1 MHLSLRRA
9 IALAA
14 TLWAGQASAALVTMT
29 GLSQG
34 FQGVGSPIG
43 TAVSATFDLDFA
55 GGAHVFLDR
64 ASVRSFSVQFG
75 AIVFNSSDLTNW
87 DFEMYTDATGAV
99 GGLQLLASFGGTS
112 ADDLGVS
119 LDLRENVW
127 WTSFSATCAEGDVR
141 LLCDFEQSRA
151 FAAVHDIQWGS
162 AAYTLTVD
170 GPVQAVPEPAS
181 LALAGIAMLGLVA
194 GSRRAGKPGRLCAAN
209 PGV

>member
-1 MHLSLRRA
+1 MMTARLNRHPGHRRSTGDPRRQAPTSPFPGVRMHLSLRRA
-9 IALAA
+9 ITLAA

-99 GGLQLLASFGGTS
+99 GGLQLLARFGGPS
-112 ADDLGVS
+112 PHP
-119 LDLRENVW
+119 
-127 WTSFSATCAEGDVR
+127 
-141 LLCDFEQSRA
+141 LCPPL
-151 FAAVHDIQWGS
+151 
-162 AAYTLTVD
+162 Y
-170 GPVQAVPEPAS
+170 P
-181 LALAGIAMLGLVA
+181 
-194 GSRRAGKPGRLCAAN
+194 
-209 PGV
+209 